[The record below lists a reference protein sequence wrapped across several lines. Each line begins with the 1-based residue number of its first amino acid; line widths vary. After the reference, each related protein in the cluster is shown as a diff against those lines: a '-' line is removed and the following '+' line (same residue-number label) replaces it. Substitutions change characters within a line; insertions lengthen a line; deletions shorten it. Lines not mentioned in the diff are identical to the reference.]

1 MRKEFYVVLDDSAVK
16 RYRMKQWLRDHPD
29 QLPDD
34 CDATSSTSHQLRNAL
49 KKQGWAVH
57 DTETEVLL
65 TPPGVML
72 KLPPPVN
79 GRDDDLLPAEFTLEY
94 QLRDFLVQ
102 NLEAISVEGKK
113 LSLHVDPAGREG
125 VEFPTDVGPIDILAV
140 DETGA
145 FVVFELKLAPQSRS
159 GDWAIVTVH
168 GVGKADHRQGPTST
182 RSNRGQNHQQ
192 EPALCSHGHSEHQP
206 FRVRSSVH
214 VKCGDRHVR
223 RRTNDLCTQGRRRPG
238 LISTLSDQCC
248 FWVHNGCA
256 LNRLIH
262 ARRKQP

>member
-145 FVVFELKLAPQSRS
+145 FVVFELKLAHSPDRAIGQLSRYMGWVKQTIGRGQQVRGVIVAKTIS
-159 GDWAIVTVH
+159 KNLRYAVTVI
-168 GVGKADHRQGPTST
+168 PNTSLF
-182 RSNRGQNHQQ
+182 
-192 EPALCSHGHSEHQP
+192 EYE
-206 FRVRSSVH
+206 VRF
-214 VKCGDRHVR
+214 
-223 RRTNDLCTQGRRRPG
+223 
-238 LISTLSDQCC
+238 TLNA
-248 FWVHNGCA
+248 VTGM
-256 LNRLIH
+256 
-262 ARRKQP
+262 